1 MSEGIPE
8 PLWDTLGHMSEDIS
22 RLAPRAVGTYLYY
35 ELGSTTLAQL
45 KSAGIIPKRQYTG
58 VTRRKPDAL
67 LTFQG
72 EVVAVVEHKSP
83 DELAKAPVLKKEI
96 EDKCPAARALCNL
109 LIITDNAHQT
119 YWINP
124 YNGEPILDEDGQPV
138 RIPVDA
144 KSFDNIGELDLMI
157 QKVQA
162 SVGPGSSQIKK
173 QLAIDPTPLAQRL
186 WQSIWVATGK
196 SPVKCL
202 YNVVELFIFK
212 FLSDLQVLP
221 VDQAFGSIY
230 AKAQDEPKEAL
241 RFYAA
246 NTRKQIYELFPKG
259 LDGTTIINGTI
270 FVNEQGDANVS
281 QATLFKRSLDHLND
295 YEQQFG
301 RFTQIDQQFKTRLY
315 ETFLKQEV
323 QALGQ
328 YFTPRVL
335 VQSVIRMAG
344 VDKPTFDFSGKRIAD
359 PFCGVGGFL
368 LETLNLNAGM
378 REQFRPDANGKVS
391 PNFALLGYDKGFE
404 RDDERTIILAKANML
419 IYLSELLFQN
429 PAASKGFA
437 SAFNATFHLLKDN
450 LGTFGHLVSDSE
462 RYDLVLSN
470 PPYVTSGTS
479 IIKDEIAENSHLR
492 TFYTVNALGLESL
505 SIEWIVKSLKP
516 GGSAFLVVPD
526 GILGRVGAKKLRDFV
541 IDHCYVDAIVSLP
554 PRTFFSNFESTY
566 ILAITRKQNQAPPQD
581 FPVFSYLA
589 SAIGER
595 LTSVRREPIPDND
608 LPEMERLF
616 RRYQAV
622 KSDPDVEE
630 VFAAHPRCKL
640 IDLAELK
647 SGHWVIDRRWTTA
660 EKVALGIVEQA
671 KLVSPEE
678 MAVAFDRVREA
689 SEVYAEAQSQAP
701 SADSYREVVLG
712 NSDLFS
718 LSIGKRVLKK
728 DLVPPAPG
736 TVPVYSA
743 NVREPFGHVQSA
755 RVVTDVSRPSILWG
769 IDGNFDFSLIP
780 AESKFDIT
788 DHTGRLQI
796 KNAVDIDAEF
806 LVHELRRRIADESFD
821 RGFRASLTN
830 MRTFTVSI
838 PTSGDSFDLVA
849 QKQFAK
855 HFERVEELRR
865 DLIEAKQEADSLF
878 KHFVAS

>member
-1 MSEGIPE
+1 
-8 PLWDTLGHMSEDIS
+8 MSEDIS

-35 ELGSTTLAQL
+35 ELGSTTLSQL
-45 KSAGIIPKRQYTG
+45 KAQGIIPKRKYEG
-58 VTRRKPDAL
+58 VSRKKPDAL

-83 DELAKAPVLKKEI
+83 DELAKPPVLKKEI
-96 EDKCPAARALCNL
+96 EDKCPAAKALCNL

-124 YNGEPILDEDGQPV
+124 HTGEPILDEDGNPV
-138 RIPVDA
+138 RLNVDA
-144 KSFDNIGELDLMI
+144 KTFDNIGELDLMI

-162 SVGPGSSQIKK
+162 SIGPDNSRIKK

-221 VDQAFGSIY
+221 VDQAFDSIY
-230 AKAQDEPKEAL
+230 AKAQDDPREAL

-259 LDGTTIINGTI
+259 IDGTTIINGTI

-295 YEQQFG
+295 YEQLFG

-344 VDKPTFDFSGKRIAD
+344 VDKPTYEYSGKRIAD

-368 LETLNLNAGM
+368 LEILNLNAGM
-378 REQFRPDANGKVS
+378 REEFRPDANGDVS
-391 PNFALLGYDKGFE
+391 PNFTLRGYDKGFE

-419 IYLSELLFQN
+419 IYLAELLFQN

-437 SAFNATFHLLKDN
+437 SAFNDTFHLLRDN

-462 RYDLVLSN
+462 RYDLILSN

-479 IIKDEIAENSHLR
+479 IIKDEIAENGTLR
-492 TFYTVNALGLESL
+492 KFYTVNALGLESL
-505 SIEWIVKSLKP
+505 AMEWIIKSLKP
-516 GGSAFLVVPD
+516 GGSAFVIVPD
-526 GILGRVGAKKLRDFV
+526 GILGRVGAKKLRDFI
-541 IDHCYVDAIVSLP
+541 IDQCYVDAIVSLP
-554 PRTFFSNFESTY
+554 PRTFFSNSESTY
-566 ILAITRKQNQAPPQD
+566 ILAITRKQDQSSVQD
-581 FPVFSYLA
+581 FPVFAYVV
-589 SAIGER
+589 SAIGEH

-622 KSDPDVEE
+622 KSDDDVDE
-630 VFAAHPRCKL
+630 VFAAYPRCKM
-640 IDLAELK
+640 IDIADLKAE
-647 SGHWVIDRRWTTA
+647 HWVIDRRWTTA

-671 KLVSPEE
+671 KSVSAEE
-678 MAVAFDRVREA
+678 MTAAFDRVREA
-689 SEVYAEAQSQAP
+689 SEAYAELQSQSP
-701 SADSYREVVLG
+701 PVESVREVSLG
-712 NSDLFS
+712 DEKLFS
-718 LSIGKRVLKK
+718 LSIGNRVLKK
-728 DLVPPAPG
+728 DLVQAGPG
-736 TVPVYSA
+736 TIPVYSA
-743 NVREPFGHVQSA
+743 NVRSPFGHVRQA
-755 RVVTDVSRPSILWG
+755 RVVTDVSNPSILWG
-769 IDGNFDFSLIP
+769 IDGKFDFNLIP
-780 AESKFDIT
+780 AETKFDIT
-788 DHTGRLQI
+788 DHTGRIQI
-796 KNAVDIDAEF
+796 KNGIDIDPEF
-806 LVHELRRRIADESFD
+806 LVHELRHRIAEESFD

-830 MRTFTVSI
+830 MRSFTVSV
-838 PTSGDSFDLVA
+838 PVDEDGEFDLVA
-849 QKQFAK
+849 QKELAVHYK
-855 HFERVEELRR
+855 SLDELRR
-865 DLIEAKQEADSLF
+865 NLIEAKSEVDELF
-878 KHFVAS
+878 EHFVNVP